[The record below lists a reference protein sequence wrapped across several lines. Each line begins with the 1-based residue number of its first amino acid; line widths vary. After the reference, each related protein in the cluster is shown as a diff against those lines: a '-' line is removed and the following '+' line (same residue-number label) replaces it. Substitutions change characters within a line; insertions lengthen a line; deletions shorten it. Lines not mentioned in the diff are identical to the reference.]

1 MFVYG
6 NHARKPLKSTIPSGI
21 QKIEKFNEIQ
31 VASKHML
38 IPTYFQVFSLTIM
51 HINPFKWLK
60 IQNCH
65 KMVCGNVSGVDR
77 ESNRIIMGFDR
88 QCWQCGI
95 HKNGVWGGINGI
107 FQYIM
112 GDLAYNKYQDS
123 YHIS

>member
-1 MFVYG
+1 MSNSCLNQEMLLSIYFKVFVYG

-31 VASKHML
+31 VASNNML

-51 HINPFKWLK
+51 HINPFKWPK

-65 KMVCGNVSGVDR
+65 KMFCGNVSGVDR

-88 QCWQCGI
+88 QC
-95 HKNGVWGGINGI
+95 
-107 FQYIM
+107 
-112 GDLAYNKYQDS
+112 LAMWDP
-123 YHIS
+123 